1 MPQNLMSFLS
11 DLAVSP
17 EKLARYQENPDEAM
31 QEAGLNADE
40 RTALKSGDPAKVYAS
55 ILAQSASKKPS
66 TGPANCAS
74 AAPADAVCVALPADC
89 VVVPPVCIAI
99 RLADA
104 VCVVQPQTYPIY
116 SYYFAKLA
124 PSILA
129 PSEPASQPGSQ
140 SSPSERGPGKTP

>member
-1 MPQNLMSFLS
+1 MRQNLMSFLS
-11 DLAVSP
+11 ELAVSP

-31 QEAGLNADE
+31 KEAGLNADE

-55 ILAQSASKKPS
+55 LLAQSASKKPS
-66 TGPANCAS
+66 AGPANCVS

-99 RLADA
+99 RLAEA
-104 VCVVQPQTYPIY
+104 VCVVQPQAYPIY
-116 SYYFAKLA
+116 SYYFAKPA

-129 PSEPASQPGSQ
+129 PSEPGSQ
-140 SSPSERGPGKTP
+140 SPQSEYGSGKTP